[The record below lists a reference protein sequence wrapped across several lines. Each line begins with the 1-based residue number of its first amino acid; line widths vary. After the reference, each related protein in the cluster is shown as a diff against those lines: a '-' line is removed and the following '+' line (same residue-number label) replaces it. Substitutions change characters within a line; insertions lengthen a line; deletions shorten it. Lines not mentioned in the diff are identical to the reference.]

1 MYLLCFSYSSL
12 HLPLYSSHNQI
23 SNQWHPHKP
32 FLQLCHFWNEIIC
45 KTESRLREVIISKSF
60 NHLLLIIRHIEC
72 LWVFSQG
79 NKICRYRFIKCIF
92 LLLLE
97 NTGRETNGLNGLTSH
112 QWAWGNYFHQ
122 GIADSRPHA
131 ETWTG
136 PTNWS
141 FGPSLKSVW
150 KNSRGFGLLIRVWS
164 HSNLVP

>member
-1 MYLLCFSYSSL
+1 MYLLCLSYSSL

-92 LLLLE
+92 LHS
-97 NTGRETNGLNGLTSH
+97 REGD
-112 QWAWGNYFHQ
+112 QWAQWAQWAQWVNQPPVGLGELLPPRNCWLTPTFRNL
-122 GIADSRPHA
+122 DRP
-131 ETWTG
+131 
-136 PTNWS
+136 NQ
-141 FGPSLKSVW
+141 
-150 KNSRGFGLLIRVWS
+150 
-164 HSNLVP
+164 LVLWPFP